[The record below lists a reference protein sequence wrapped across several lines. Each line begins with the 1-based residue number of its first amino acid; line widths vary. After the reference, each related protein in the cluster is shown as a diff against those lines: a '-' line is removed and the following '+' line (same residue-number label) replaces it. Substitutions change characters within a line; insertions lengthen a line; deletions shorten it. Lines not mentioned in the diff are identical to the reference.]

1 MNDHLI
7 RLLLIDGFL
16 GVEKTKK
23 ANIKPTP
30 IATPV
35 KHIIGI
41 LEAKYLNPINI
52 INKNSSINSKLS
64 SIHTMLLELND
75 TNPNIRN
82 NDISNSS
89 SNIRKW
95 NMTIQ

>member
-1 MNDHLI
+1 MKAFTYLSILNNAYDKRRLYTKPINPDTSTDENPVNDHLI

-52 INKNSSINSKLS
+52 IN
-64 SIHTMLLELND
+64 
-75 TNPNIRN
+75 
-82 NDISNSS
+82 
-89 SNIRKW
+89 
-95 NMTIQ
+95 